1 MTAGEKIDRIIA
13 GMKDWRG
20 AVAARIRRV
29 IHEADPEVVEEIKWR
44 GAPVWSHDGN
54 LCVLG
59 AFQDKVKLTFPH
71 GAHLP
76 DPRGLFNN
84 GLDGK
89 EWRAIDIREHDEL
102 DEEALKDLVRAAAAY
117 NRSTARAGSGRGTSG
132 RGREKQVR

>member
-1 MTAGEKIDRIIA
+1 MTASEKIDRIIA

-20 AVAARIRRV
+20 PVAARIRRI
-29 IHEADPEVVEEIKWR
+29 IHEADPFVTEEIKWR

-59 AFQDKVKLTFPH
+59 AFKDKVKLTFPY

-76 DPRGLFNN
+76 DPDGLFNN

-89 EWRAIDIREHDEL
+89 AWRAIDIFEQDDINET
-102 DEEALKDLVRAAAAY
+102 ALKALVRAAVDY
-117 NRSTARAGSGRGTSG
+117 NRTRARTG
-132 RGREKQVR
+132 